1 MEDNWHEIVSWIKFN
16 NRYSGFVSFEAF
28 KDFGRGFYL
37 SPDYA
42 QAMERAQQITDL
54 QQKGTPCVTE
64 FDWDEEEA
72 RSLGLRIKVFEDYCR
87 EWAEFVFANRDRKHP
102 YPIHDYDIVIGS
114 IADDGVT
121 YQLRRFREGDITMER
136 LIEELKYAKG
146 LTIRIISVRRELYLI

>member
-1 MEDNWHEIVSWIKFN
+1 MRLYQGSNLMIETPDLSRSKP
-16 NRYSGFVSFEAF
+16 F

-72 RSLGLRIKVFEDYCR
+72 RSFGLRIKVLF
-87 EWAEFVFANRDRKHP
+87 
-102 YPIHDYDIVIGS
+102 
-114 IADDGVT
+114 
-121 YQLRRFREGDITMER
+121 L
-136 LIEELKYAKG
+136 
-146 LTIRIISVRRELYLI
+146 